1 MTDSDLLL
9 AAISTVG
16 FPIVAFLLMFGFATI
31 IIRENTK
38 AFQDLQFA
46 ILQLIE
52 KQNK

>member
-1 MTDSDLLL
+1 MTDIDPVLT
-9 AAISTVG
+9 AISTVG
-16 FPIVAFLLMFGFATI
+16 FPIVAFLLMFWFATKV
-31 IIRENTK
+31 IRENTK